1 MDNLDLES
9 LTTQQLEL
17 LLEQKKAATTLVFAD
32 VNSTGQGLPT
42 PANTHALLKFYNIRI
57 RYNEMTKDTDIDIP
71 GVYFS
76 ADTETNA
83 KLEHI
88 RGLARTHRL
97 NPSDLFGHITVV
109 ANHNAYHPVRE
120 WIDSHAWDGQDRLQ
134 LYYDSIELEQPNA
147 MKETMMRKWVL
158 SLVAALYHP
167 NFSCEGVLTL
177 QSPQGR
183 GKTISIENILP
194 AQYRSRWNKD
204 AVVIDM
210 RDKDSIFKALQ
221 FWIAELGEVDATF
234 RKSDMEAL
242 KGFITE
248 KTDVLRPPYE
258 RKSNR
263 YPRRTV
269 FYATV
274 NQPEFLQDVEN
285 RRFWVL
291 AVRKFHSVAIDAAQF
306 WAQIKHM
313 YESIR
318 DKISTPAQR
327 ELNNEYGWFM
337 SPDERQTMHVLQEFH
352 RAADPI
358 EQLLDKQVILS
369 TIKGLTGEWM
379 NITDILGRCGKLN
392 PNKRDLNTGADWLR
406 SKGFK
411 PNGNK
416 QFNVLLRVG
425 DQPYQY
431 RDDKKANFDH

>member
-1 MDNLDLES
+1 MDNIDLNQ
-9 LTTQQLEL
+9 LTTEQLEQ
-17 LLEQKKAATTLVFAD
+17 LLEQKRAATQLVLPD
-32 VNSTGQGLPT
+32 QNSTGQGLPT
-42 PANTHALLKFYNIRI
+42 PANTQALLDFYNIRI

-76 ADTETNA
+76 ADTENNA

-97 NPSDLFGHITVV
+97 NPSDLYGHITVI
-109 ANHNAYHPVRE
+109 ANQHAYHPVRE
-120 WIDSHAWDGQDRLQ
+120 WIDAHTWDGQDRLQ
-134 LYYDSIELEQPNA
+134 LYYDSIELTADNP

-183 GKTISIENILP
+183 GKTISVENILP

-291 AVRKFHSVAIDAAQF
+291 AVKKFHSVDIDAAQF
-306 WAQIKHM
+306 WAQIKCM
-313 YESIR
+313 YEAIKN
-318 DKISTPAQR
+318 KISTQAQR
-327 ELNNEYGWFM
+327 ELNNEWGWFM
-337 SPDERQTMHVLQEFH
+337 SPQERESMQVLQEIH
-352 RAADPI
+352 RAADPV
-358 EQLLDKQVILS
+358 EQLLDKYVVQT
-369 TIKGLTGEWM
+369 TIKGLSGEWM
-379 NITDILGRCGKLN
+379 NVTDLLLRCGKLN

-406 SKGFK
+406 ARGFK
-411 PNGNK
+411 NNGQK
-416 QFNVLLRVG
+416 QFNVLLRAS

-431 RDDKKANFDH
+431 QDHKKVQF